1 MTFIGKMLDGR
12 YRIHERI
19 GDGGFGFVYLAQDT
33 RFTGNNFVAVKQIP
47 QNSEHH
53 NASFRREA
61 DLLYNLSHP
70 NLPKVY
76 DCFQED
82 GSNYI
87 VLDYISGEDL
97 SFSLKKGRV
106 FSVAEVFQ
114 VADKVLSAIEYLHSH
129 TIFHRDIKPHNI
141 KIDEK
146 GHVFLLDFGTA
157 KGNFDE
163 STITR
168 KNEQSLVGYTPFY
181 APLEQV
187 LRIDPNSYLMLHSLD
202 SEKLE
207 RFLDMKTD
215 ARSDIYSLGITL
227 YQLLTHISPEKAAST
242 TRAFAVWSGK
252 PDLIEPIQ
260 NFNPE
265 VPEILDEII
274 NKSIELEPEN
284 RFQTAAE
291 FRQALHNFQNK
302 FYTSNISGLPETNPN
317 LIQNVKI
324 DTPPDVFETENSDLP
339 EIEKA
344 EKQIVSGRKSK
355 MPLLI
360 GIFGLSLVLIISFVM
375 LGFLLK
381 SNYINANSRN
391 LTYSLMV
398 QKMRD
403 GKEYQEP
410 FESSGQ
416 EVFEKGYL
424 FTMNLMPSEKGYLYV
439 FAEGLNENNQK
450 DLNIIFPTPKQNN
463 GSANVFA
470 NQKYQTG
477 WNEFG
482 GNTGTENFWL
492 VWIKEKNETLET
504 ARENAFNNNGIIAD
518 KNVEN
523 ELSSFLAKLK
533 IQKTAL
539 KDTGKKQSKIDF
551 EGDSAVYLIQLE
563 HR

>member
-1 MTFIGKMLDGR
+1 
-12 YRIHERI
+12 
-19 GDGGFGFVYLAQDT
+19 
-33 RFTGNNFVAVKQIP
+33 
-47 QNSEHH
+47 
-53 NASFRREA
+53 
-61 DLLYNLSHP
+61 
-70 NLPKVY
+70 
-76 DCFQED
+76 
-82 GSNYI
+82 
-87 VLDYISGEDL
+87 
-97 SFSLKKGRV
+97 
-106 FSVAEVFQ
+106 
-114 VADKVLSAIEYLHSH
+114 
-129 TIFHRDIKPHNI
+129 
-141 KIDEK
+141 
-146 GHVFLLDFGTA
+146 
-157 KGNFDE
+157 
-163 STITR
+163 
-168 KNEQSLVGYTPFY
+168 
-181 APLEQV
+181 
-187 LRIDPNSYLMLHSLD
+187 
-202 SEKLE
+202 
-207 RFLDMKTD
+207 
-215 ARSDIYSLGITL
+215 
-227 YQLLTHISPEKAAST
+227 
-242 TRAFAVWSGK
+242 
-252 PDLIEPIQ
+252 
-260 NFNPE
+260 
-265 VPEILDEII
+265 
-274 NKSIELEPEN
+274 
-284 RFQTAAE
+284 
-291 FRQALHNFQNK
+291 
-302 FYTSNISGLPETNPN
+302 
-317 LIQNVKI
+317 
-324 DTPPDVFETENSDLP
+324 
-339 EIEKA
+339 
-344 EKQIVSGRKSK
+344 
-355 MPLLI
+355 
-360 GIFGLSLVLIISFVM
+360 M

>member
-1 MTFIGKMLDGR
+1 MTFIGKILDGR
-12 YRIHERI
+12 YRLHERI

-76 DCFQED
+76 DCFQEE
-82 GSNYI
+82 GSSYI

-97 SFSLKKGRV
+97 SVSLKKGRV

-114 VADKVLSAIEYLHSH
+114 IADKVLSAIEYLHSH

-146 GHVFLLDFGTA
+146 GHIFLLDFGTA

-163 STITR
+163 STIV
-168 KNEQSLVGYTPFY
+168 KQNEQSIVGYTPFY

-187 LRIDPNSYLMLHSLD
+187 LRIDPNSYLILHSLD

-227 YQLLTHISPEKAAST
+227 YQLLTRISPEKAAST

-265 VPEILDEII
+265 VPEIFGEII

-284 RFQTAAE
+284 RFQTATE
-291 FRQALHNFQNK
+291 FRQALQNFQNR
-302 FYTSNISGLPETNPN
+302 FYTSNISVFPETNRN
-317 LIQNVKI
+317 LIQNVETDK
-324 DTPPDVFETENSDLP
+324 TVNVFANKSSNLP
-339 EIEKA
+339 EA
-344 EKQIVSGRKSK
+344 EKVEKQAVSERKSK
-355 MPLLI
+355 TPLLI
-360 GIFGLSLVLIISFVM
+360 GVFGLALFLILSFAI

-381 SNYINANSRN
+381 STYTNANSRN
-391 LTYSLMV
+391 LTYSLLV

-424 FTMNLMPSEKGYLYV
+424 FTMNLMPSENGYLYI

-463 GSANVFA
+463 GSANVSA
-470 NQKYQTG
+470 NQKYHTG

-482 GNTGTENFWL
+482 GGVGTENFWL
-492 VWIKEKNETLET
+492 VWIKERNETLET
-504 ARENAFNNNGIIAD
+504 ARENAFNNEGVIAD
-518 KNVEN
+518 KSIESQ
-523 ELSSFLAKLK
+523 LSTFFEKQK

-539 KDTGKKQSKIDF
+539 KDIGKKQSKIDF
-551 EGDSAVYLIQLE
+551 DGDSAVYLIQLE